1 MGKSYIRRLIDA
13 CAAAFQLLTRIPV
26 PYQPRYNEE
35 VYRRSVVFYPLV
47 GMVIG
52 AVLMILYDGLPLLLP
67 AEASAVLLLIVW
79 IMLTGGLHLDGW
91 MDTADGLL
99 SHCSRER
106 KLEIMKDSRVGAM
119 GVIACVCYLLLKA
132 ALLHALIKASVVR
145 LLPLWIIPIWSRFLM
160 TAAIAW
166 WPYARGEQGG
176 MGALVQQAGNR
187 HVLPALFTAVASSYL
202 LWTLSLFIADVGL
215 PLNQFTMFLIG
226 AIVLTFTLGLGAAY
240 VIGRKLGGQTGDTY
254 GALNEWME
262 LILLLAAVVA
272 AVHVPI

>member
-1 MGKSYIRRLIDA
+1 
-13 CAAAFQLLTRIPV
+13 
-26 PYQPRYNEE
+26 
-35 VYRRSVVFYPLV
+35 
-47 GMVIG
+47 
-52 AVLMILYDGLPLLLP
+52 
-67 AEASAVLLLIVW
+67 
-79 IMLTGGLHLDGW
+79 
-91 MDTADGLL
+91 
-99 SHCSRER
+99 
-106 KLEIMKDSRVGAM
+106 
-119 GVIACVCYLLLKA
+119 
-132 ALLHALIKASVVR
+132 
-145 LLPLWIIPIWSRFLM
+145 M

-202 LWTLSLFIADVGL
+202 LWTLTLFIADVGL